1 MRLGCVRP
9 VHCKA
14 LPSQEIRAVLTA
26 RKILQ
31 TKLHD
36 LDMSLRGILRGFGL
50 KVGQT
55 TPRTFAGRIRELVEG
70 HPTLEAIAASLLKAR
85 DVLAREFA
93 GFERRLRAMARK
105 NEDALRL
112 MSVPGVGVVVSMIFV
127 AAVDVPER
135 FRSSRDVGPNF
146 GLTPTKYQSV
156 ETARRGRSS
165 K

>member
-85 DVLAREFA
+85 DVLRSE
-93 GFERRLRAMARK
+93 EHTTELQSLMRHSYYVLCLKKK
-105 NEDALRL
+105 NNI
-112 MSVPGVGVVVSMIFV
+112 G
-127 AAVDVPER
+127 
-135 FRSSRDVGPNF
+135 
-146 GLTPTKYQSV
+146 
-156 ETARRGRSS
+156 
-165 K
+165 

>member
-1 MRLGCVRP
+1 
-9 VHCKA
+9 
-14 LPSQEIRAVLTA
+14 
-26 RKILQ
+26 
-31 TKLHD
+31 
-36 LDMSLRGILRGFGL
+36 MSLRGILRGFGL

-127 AAVDVPER
+127 AAVDVLER
-135 FRSSRDVGPNF
+135 FRSYSGAGSPC
-146 GLTPTKYQSV
+146 GITPRQYQSG
-156 ETARRGRSS
+156 ENDRRGRN
-165 K
+165 